1 MASLSMRGRG
11 SAAEVA
17 GLLAREIPDSG
28 LSCQE
33 VGSVTRTVGDAAVYV
48 MVFEKYYMR
57 ASNRVS
63 LTVMVTEENGQVS
76 VDAIGSGGGQGPL
89 FSFSW
94 GAEEDF
100 ADIVAAVLEPRGFQK
115 T

>member
-1 MASLSMRGRG
+1 MGSLSMSGRG
-11 SAAEVA
+11 DAAEVA
-17 GLLAREIPDSG
+17 DLLAREIPESG

-33 VGSVTRTVGDAAVYV
+33 VGRVTRTVGGTAVYV

-63 LTVMVTEENGQVS
+63 LTVVVTGENGRVS
-76 VDAIGSGGGQGPL
+76 VDAIGAGGGQGPL

-100 ADIVAAVLEPRGFQK
+100 EDTVAAVLEPLGFQK